1 MLEAAMEEREEL
13 KSRLDKEEKIT
24 VQLANEN
31 DSIGEYIVLYQQ
43 QREVRLSTVVP
54 A

>member
-1 MLEAAMEEREEL
+1 MEGREEL

-43 QREVRLSTVVP
+43 QREVSP
-54 A
+54 SNIGAASA